1 MKTKLLY
8 IIFLLCYCLYG
19 QTVVQLNT
27 PFDDIPDNGY
37 VKDMQNQ
44 LNPFVGIW
52 VYQQGNKKVTIKLEK
67 LVYHLDSGRKKY
79 YKDIIKGRYKVE
91 IGSTIVYSDFNELM
105 EAGDIS
111 GAVFWQGFYHLS
123 YFDEK
128 ECWLLYNVK
137 IKLDPNNSNRL
148 IWEMG
153 LDGMA
158 AFDFEDECQRKYD
171 SDWGTVSTLPVN
183 MVLTRQP

>member
-1 MKTKLLY
+1 MS
-8 IIFLLCYCLYG
+8 
-19 QTVVQLNT
+19 
-27 PFDDIPDNGY
+27 
-37 VKDMQNQ
+37 NQ
-44 LNPFVGIW
+44 LNPFEGIW
-52 VYQQGNKKVTIKLEK
+52 VYQQGAKKVTIRLDKII
-67 LVYHLDSGRKKY
+67 YHVESGRKKY
-79 YKDIIKGRYKVE
+79 YVDVINGRYKVE
-91 IGSTIVYSDFNELM
+91 NGSIVIYNDMVQPMLT
-105 EAGDIS
+105 ADIS
-111 GAVFWQGFYHLS
+111 GNDLWQGFYHLS

-171 SDWGTVSTLPVN
+171 SDWGTVSTLPKN
-183 MVLTRQP
+183 MVLTRQ